1 MLWMKIFIYAC
12 FPFRS
17 NSGRVA
23 PVAVATGNWGCG
35 AFRGDPHL
43 KALIQLMAAA
53 QCNRDVYYFTF
64 GDEKLRD
71 DIFDMHSLLKGNS
84 VTVGKLYD
92 ILTGYDQ
99 ILQSSRGIK
108 PRLCLY
114 KYIKMQLDSFDQDT
128 DEELPNA
135 DSPNNTPGNSS
146 HDGAHSFQQE
156 QNIQY
161 SDIPCETNSNKMTAD
176 NERSF
181 SKSNNSVPNVY
192 SGKSEKQAKLTDY
205 FSQK

>member
-1 MLWMKIFIYAC
+1 MKIIICTRFL
-12 FPFRS
+12 FRS
-17 NSGRVA
+17 NSGRIE

-53 QCNRDVYYFTF
+53 QCNRGVYYFTF

-99 ILQSSRGIK
+99 ILQSSRGIT
-108 PRLCLY
+108 PRLGLY

-135 DSPNNTPGNSS
+135 DIPKSTPGDSS

-156 QNIQY
+156 KNSQY
-161 SDIPCETNSNKMTAD
+161 SNIPCETNSNKLTAE
-176 NERSF
+176 NERSL
-181 SKSNNSVPNVY
+181 SESNNSVANVY